1 MLTVEMLPAEHGDC
15 LWIEYGDP
23 GRPSVLL
30 IDGGTGAAA
39 TTGRLG
45 QRIADRLGHD
55 HPAALVVVTHVDAD
69 HITGVLDL
77 LEAPGGGPP
86 FAEVWFNGWEHLA
99 PGVRGPVQ
107 GERLGDA
114 IRRRRLPWN
123 ASFDGRAVVVPEDGP
138 LPVVDLPG
146 DLRLTLLS
154 PSPTQLAEL
163 QPVWEREVR
172 EAGLVPGAAPP
183 PPAPAAPDVLGE
195 GPLDPE
201 TLAARRFSG
210 DPSEANGSSIAFLA
224 EHEGASVLF
233 TGDAFAGVLAQ
244 GLRRLAAERGT
255 RRLSV
260 DAFKVSHHG
269 SRNNLSPE
277 LLEVLDCP
285 RFLFSTNG
293 RRYRHPDAVAVSRIV
308 VGVSGA
314 ELLFNYRTRYT
325 EPWEEPQL
333 RRRFGYRTRYPA
345 DGASGLTLQL

>member
-15 LWIEYGDP
+15 LWVEYGDP

-30 IDGGTGAAA
+30 IDGGTGAPA
-39 TTGRLG
+39 TISRLG
-45 QRIADRLGHD
+45 RRIADRLGND
-55 HPAALVVVTHVDAD
+55 HPAALAVVTHVDAD

-77 LEAPGGGPP
+77 LEAPGRDLP

-114 IRRRRLPWN
+114 LRRRRLPWN
-123 ASFDGRAVVVPEDGP
+123 ASFDGRAVVVPDDGP

-154 PSPTQLAEL
+154 PSPTRLSEL
-163 QPVWEREVR
+163 RPVWEREVR
-172 EAGLVPGAAPP
+172 EAGLVPGAAPA
-183 PPAPAAPDVLGE
+183 PPAPAAPDVLDE

-201 TLAARRFSG
+201 RLAARRFSG
-210 DPSEANGSSIAFLA
+210 DLSEANGSSIAFLA
-224 EHEGASVLF
+224 EHDGALVLF

-244 GLRRLAAERGT
+244 SLRRLAAERGT
-255 RRLSV
+255 RRVAV

-269 SRNNLSPE
+269 SRHNLSPE

-293 RRYRHPDAVAVSRIV
+293 RRYRHPDAVAVSRVV
-308 VGVSGA
+308 VGASGA

-325 EPWEEPQL
+325 EPWEAQGL

-345 DGASGLTLQL
+345 GGASGLTLQL

>member
-15 LWIEYGDP
+15 LWVEYGEA

-30 IDGGTGAAA
+30 IDGGTGAPA
-39 TTGRLG
+39 TTRRLG

-55 HPAALVVVTHVDAD
+55 HPAVLAVVTHVDAD

-77 LEAPGGGPP
+77 LEAPAGGPP

-123 ASFDGRAVVVPEDGP
+123 ASFGGQAVVVPEDGP
-138 LPVVDLPG
+138 LPVIDLPG

-183 PPAPAAPDVLGE
+183 RPAPAAPDVLAE

-201 TLAARRFSG
+201 TLASRRFGG

-224 EHEGASVLF
+224 EHDGASVLF
-233 TGDAFAGVLAQ
+233 TGDAFAEVLARS
-244 GLRRLAAERGT
+244 LRRLAADRGS
-255 RRLSV
+255 RSVPV

-293 RRYRHPDAVAVSRIV
+293 RRFRHPDAVAVSRIV
-308 VGVSGA
+308 VGTSGA

-325 EPWEEPQL
+325 EPWEAPRL
-333 RRRFGYRTRYPA
+333 RRRFGYRTRYPGN
-345 DGASGLTLQL
+345 GASGLTLQL

>member
-1 MLTVEMLPAEHGDC
+1 
-15 LWIEYGDP
+15 
-23 GRPSVLL
+23 
-30 IDGGTGAAA
+30 
-39 TTGRLG
+39 
-45 QRIADRLGHD
+45 
-55 HPAALVVVTHVDAD
+55 
-69 HITGVLDL
+69 
-77 LEAPGGGPP
+77 
-86 FAEVWFNGWEHLA
+86 
-99 PGVRGPVQ
+99 
-107 GERLGDA
+107 
-114 IRRRRLPWN
+114 
-123 ASFDGRAVVVPEDGP
+123 
-138 LPVVDLPG
+138 VVDLPG

-154 PSPTQLAEL
+154 PSPTQLAEH

-293 RRYRHPDAVAVSRIV
+293 RRYRHRTPSPSRA
-308 VGVSGA
+308 SSSA
-314 ELLFNYRTRYT
+314 S
-325 EPWEEPQL
+325 
-333 RRRFGYRTRYPA
+333 PA
-345 DGASGLTLQL
+345 PSCCSTTAPGTPSRGRNRSSAAASATGPATLPTARAG

>member
-1 MLTVEMLPAEHGDC
+1 MLTVELLPAEHGDC
-15 LWIEYGDP
+15 LWVQYGDP
-23 GRPSVLL
+23 GWPSVLL
-30 IDGGTGAAA
+30 IDGGTGAPA
-39 TTGRLG
+39 TTRLLG
-45 QRIADRLGHD
+45 QRIADRLDAG

-77 LEAPGGGPP
+77 LEAPGGDPP

-107 GERLGDA
+107 GERLGAA

-123 ASFDGRAVVVPEDGP
+123 AAFDGKAVVVPSDGP
-138 LPVVDLPG
+138 LPVVELPG
-146 DLRLTLLS
+146 GLRLTLLS
-154 PSPTQLAEL
+154 PSPTQLAAL

-172 EAGLVPGAAPP
+172 DAGLVPGAPP
-183 PPAPAAPDVLGE
+183 RSAPAAPEVRE

-201 TLAARRFSG
+201 TLAARRFSE
-210 DPSEANGSSIAFLA
+210 DASEANGSSIAFLA
-224 EHEGASVLF
+224 EHDGASVLF
-233 TGDAFAGVLAQ
+233 TGDAFAGVLTRS
-244 GLRRLAAERGT
+244 LRRLAAERGT
-255 RRLSV
+255 RRVPV
-260 DAFKVSHHG
+260 DALKLPHHG

-308 VGVSGA
+308 VGTSGA

-325 EPWEEPQL
+325 EPWEAEPL
-333 RRRFGYRTRYPA
+333 RRRFGYRTRFPA
-345 DGASGLTLQL
+345 GGTNGLMLEL

>member
-15 LWIEYGDP
+15 LWVQYGDP

-30 IDGGTGAAA
+30 IDGGTGATA
-39 TTGRLG
+39 TTRRLG
-45 QRIADRLGHD
+45 QRIADRLGPD
-55 HPAALVVVTHVDAD
+55 HPAALAVVTHVDAD

-77 LEAPGGGPP
+77 LEAAGRDLPL
-86 FAEVWFNGWEHLA
+86 AEVWFNGWEHLA

-123 ASFDGRAVVVPEDGP
+123 AAFGGRAVVVPDDGP

-146 DLRLTLLS
+146 GLRLTLLS
-154 PSPTQLAEL
+154 PSPTQLEAL
-163 QPVWEREVR
+163 RPVWEREVR

-183 PPAPAAPDVLGE
+183 RPAPAAPAVRGE

-201 TLAARRFSG
+201 RLAARRFSE

-224 EHEGASVLF
+224 EHDGASVLF
-233 TGDAFAGVLAQ
+233 TGDAFAGVLTRS
-244 GLRRLAAERGT
+244 LRRLAAERGT
-255 RRLSV
+255 ARVAV
-260 DAFKVSHHG
+260 DACKLPHHG

-293 RRYRHPDAVAVSRIV
+293 RRFRHPDAVAVSRVV
-308 VGVSGA
+308 VGTSGA

-325 EPWEEPQL
+325 EPWDAERL
-333 RRRFGYRTRYPA
+333 RRRFGYQTRYPA
-345 DGASGLTLQL
+345 DGVGGLTLEL